1 GQVDRMA
8 ALLTDIAYRRG
19 VGDVLAGG
27 IKTAA
32 PAWGMADQ
40 AIHVKGLE
48 PAGYDPRVLK
58 GMGLAYGTSD
68 RGACHLRAT
77 FYRPELVG
85 LVDPEQIEGKAAV
98 FAEWEDRLTF
108 FDCLILCRFY
118 RDLYQ
123 WEQLATIIEGA
134 TGLDLDVDGLRA
146 VARAVTDDTRR
157 FNLREGLTPA
167 DDKLPGRFHR
177 EVLPE
182 TGKIITPEQMEVMLE
197 EYYRAR
203 GWDEQGR
210 PAERKA
216 DAHGGSPAWTGQP
229 TPGPGSRN

>member
-1 GQVDRMA
+1 MA
-8 ALLTDIAYRRG
+8 E
-19 VGDVLAGG
+19 G
-27 IKTAA
+27 IKAA
-32 PAWGMADQ
+32 AAAWGMSEQ

-68 RGACHLRAT
+68 RGACHLRST
-77 FYRPELVG
+77 FYKPELAG
-85 LVDPEQIEGKAAV
+85 MLDPEQIEGKAAV
-98 FAEWEDRLTF
+98 FVQWEDRLAF
-108 FDCLILCRFY
+108 FDTLILCRFY

-123 WEQLATIIEGA
+123 WDELATIVKGV
-134 TGLDLDVDGLRA
+134 TGLDLSHEQMQA
-146 VARAVTDDTRR
+146 IARTVSDDTRR

-167 DDKLPGRFHR
+167 DDKLPLRFTS

-182 TGKIITPEQMEVMLE
+182 TGKIITEEQMDLMLA

-210 PAERKA
+210 PAGDDK
-216 DAHGGSPAWTGQP
+216 
-229 TPGPGSRN
+229 